1 MPSSKVESLSVQAGD
16 YLLQFNR
23 RTLVMGILNVTP
35 DSFSDGGKY
44 INRDDA
50 ISHGIKLAAEGS
62 DIIDIGGESTRPGA
76 EPLSLEDELN
86 RVIPV
91 IKKLAKEVQ
100 IPISIDTYKSEVAR
114 EALDAGAS
122 IINDISGLKS
132 DDKMAGI
139 AAEYDVPVVVMH
151 IKGTPRDM
159 QINPHYENMMS
170 EVRNSLAESVNIALN
185 AGVDKNKI
193 IVDPGIGFGKDLMD
207 NFSLIK
213 NLDYFKSLG
222 HFILIGPS
230 RKSFLWKT
238 LDVSPDET
246 IEATAAAVTACI
258 MAGADIVR
266 IHDVKEV
273 MNAVKVADLIVSAPE
288 LN

>member
-1 MPSSKVESLSVQAGD
+1 MPSSKVESLSIQAGD

-91 IKKLAKEVQ
+91 IKELAKEVQ
-100 IPISIDTYKSEVAR
+100 IPISIDTYKSEVAQ

-159 QINPHYENMMS
+159 QINPHYENMIS

-213 NLDYFKSLG
+213 NLDYFKTLG

-246 IEATAAAVTACI
+246 IEATSAAVTACI

>member
-1 MPSSKVESLSVQAGD
+1 MPASKVESLSLQAGD

-44 INRDDA
+44 INKDNA
-50 ISHGIKLAAEGS
+50 VSHGIKLAAEGS

-76 EPLSLEDELN
+76 APLSLENELE

-91 IKKLAKEVQ
+91 IRELAKEIRV
-100 IPISIDTYKSEVAR
+100 PISIDTYKSEVAR

-122 IINDISGLKS
+122 MINDISGLNS
-132 DDKMAGI
+132 DDKMAGLV
-139 AAEYDVPVVVMH
+139 AEYDVPVVLMH

-170 EVRNSLAESVNIALN
+170 EVRNSLADSIDIALN

-222 HFILIGPS
+222 HLILIGPS

-273 MNAVKVADLIVSAPE
+273 MNAVKIADLIVSAPG

>member
-1 MPSSKVESLSVQAGD
+1 
-16 YLLQFNR
+16 
-23 RTLVMGILNVTP
+23 MGILNVTP

-91 IKKLAKEVQ
+91 IKELAKEVQ
-100 IPISIDTYKSEVAR
+100 IPISIDTYKSEVAQ

-159 QINPHYENMMS
+159 QINPHYENMIS

-213 NLDYFKSLG
+213 NLDYFKTLG

-246 IEATAAAVTACI
+246 IEATSAAVTACI

>member
-1 MPSSKVESLSVQAGD
+1 MPASKVESLSLQAGD

-44 INRDDA
+44 INKDNA
-50 ISHGIKLAAEGS
+50 VSHGIKLAAEGS

-76 EPLSLEDELN
+76 APLSLEDELE

-91 IKKLAKEVQ
+91 IRELAKEIQV
-100 IPISIDTYKSEVAR
+100 PISIDTYKSEVAR
-114 EALDAGAS
+114 ESLDAGAS
-122 IINDISGLKS
+122 MINDISGLNS
-132 DDKMAGI
+132 DDKMAGLV
-139 AAEYDVPVVVMH
+139 AEYDVPVVLMH

-170 EVRNSLAESVNIALN
+170 EVRNSLADSIDIALN

-222 HFILIGPS
+222 HLILIGPS

-273 MNAVKVADLIVSAPE
+273 MNAVKIADLIVSAPG

>member
-50 ISHGIKLAAEGS
+50 INHGIKLAAEGS
-62 DIIDIGGESTRPGA
+62 DIVDIGGESTRPGA

-91 IKKLAKEVQ
+91 IKELAKEVQ

-159 QINPHYENMMS
+159 QINPHYENMIS

>member
-1 MPSSKVESLSVQAGD
+1 MHSSKVESLSIKAGD

-35 DSFSDGGKY
+35 DSFSDGGRY
-44 INRDDA
+44 INKDDA
-50 ISHGIKLAAEGS
+50 INHGIKLAEEGS

-76 EPLSLEDELN
+76 EPLSLEDELD

-91 IKKLAKEVQ
+91 IKELSKEVR

-139 AAEYDVPVVVMH
+139 AAEADVPVVVMH

-159 QINPHYENMMS
+159 QLNPHYDNMMR
-170 EVRNSLAESVNIALN
+170 EVRDTLSESIEIAVN
-185 AGVDKNKI
+185 AGVDKKKI
-193 IVDPGIGFGKDLMD
+193 IVDPGIGFGKSLID

-213 NLDYFKSLG
+213 NLNYFKSLG
-222 HFILIGPS
+222 HLILVGPS

-238 LDVSPDET
+238 LDVSTDET
-246 IEATAAAVTACI
+246 VEATAAAVTACI

-273 MNAVKVADLIVSAPE
+273 MRAVTIADLIVSSPGIK
-288 LN
+288 

>member
-91 IKKLAKEVQ
+91 IKELAKEVQ

-114 EALDAGAS
+114 EALNAGAS

>member
-44 INRDDA
+44 INKDDA
-50 ISHGIKLAAEGS
+50 INHGIKLAAEGS
-62 DIIDIGGESTRPGA
+62 DIVDIGGESTRPGA

-91 IKKLAKEVQ
+91 IRELAKEVQ

-159 QINPHYENMMS
+159 QINPHYENMIS

-213 NLDYFKSLG
+213 NLDYFKTLG

>member
-91 IKKLAKEVQ
+91 IKELAKEVQ

>member
-44 INRDDA
+44 INKDDA
-50 ISHGIKLAAEGS
+50 IGHGIKLAAEGS

-91 IKKLAKEVQ
+91 IKELAKEVQ

-159 QINPHYENMMS
+159 QINPHYDNMIS

-213 NLDYFKSLG
+213 NLDYFRSLG

>member
-1 MPSSKVESLSVQAGD
+1 MPSSKVESLSIQAGD

-35 DSFSDGGKY
+35 DSFSDGGRY
-44 INRDDA
+44 LNRDDA
-50 ISHGIKLAAEGS
+50 IRHGIKLSAEGS

-76 EPLSLEDELN
+76 EPLSLEDEIN

-91 IKKLAKEVQ
+91 IKELVKEVQ

-114 EALDAGAS
+114 EALDAGAA

-159 QINPHYENMMS
+159 QINPHYGNMMS
-170 EVRNSLAESVNIALN
+170 EIGNSLKESVNIALN

-193 IVDPGIGFGKDLMD
+193 IVDPGIGFGKELTD

-222 HFILIGPS
+222 HFILVGPS

-246 IEATAAAVTACI
+246 VEATAAAVTACI

-273 MNAVKVADLIVSAPE
+273 INAVKVADLIVSAPE

>member
-238 LDVSPDET
+238 LDVSPEET

-273 MNAVKVADLIVSAPE
+273 MNAIKVADLIVSAPE

>member
-1 MPSSKVESLSVQAGD
+1 MPASKVESLSLQAGD

-44 INRDDA
+44 INKDNA
-50 ISHGIKLAAEGS
+50 VSHGIKLAAEGS

-76 EPLSLEDELN
+76 APLSLEDELE

-91 IKKLAKEVQ
+91 IRELAKEIRV
-100 IPISIDTYKSEVAR
+100 PISIDTYKSEVAR

-122 IINDISGLKS
+122 MINDISGLNS
-132 DDKMAGI
+132 DDKMAGLV
-139 AAEYDVPVVVMH
+139 AEYDVPVVLMH

-170 EVRNSLAESVNIALN
+170 EVRNSLADSIDIALN

-222 HFILIGPS
+222 HLILIGPS

-273 MNAVKVADLIVSAPE
+273 MNAVKIADLIVSAPG

>member
-1 MPSSKVESLSVQAGD
+1 VPSSKVESLSIQAGD

-35 DSFSDGGKY
+35 DSFSDGGRY
-44 INRDDA
+44 LNRDDA
-50 ISHGIKLAAEGS
+50 IRHGIKLAAEGS

-76 EPLSLEDELN
+76 EPLSLEDEIN

-91 IKKLAKEVQ
+91 IKELVKEVQ

-114 EALDAGAS
+114 EALDAGAA

-132 DDKMAGI
+132 DEKMAGI

-159 QINPHYENMMS
+159 QIDPHYENMMS
-170 EVRNSLAESVNIALN
+170 EIRNSLKESVDIALN

-193 IVDPGIGFGKDLMD
+193 IVDPGIGFGKELAD

-222 HFILIGPS
+222 HFILVGPS

-246 IEATAAAVTACI
+246 VEATAAAVTACI

-266 IHDVKEV
+266 IHDVKKV
-273 MNAVKVADLIVSAPE
+273 INAVKVADLIVSAPE

>member
-1 MPSSKVESLSVQAGD
+1 MPASKVESLSLQAGD

-44 INRDDA
+44 INKDNA
-50 ISHGIKLAAEGS
+50 VSHGIKLAAEGS

-76 EPLSLEDELN
+76 APLSLEDELE

-91 IKKLAKEVQ
+91 IRELAKEIRV
-100 IPISIDTYKSEVAR
+100 PISIDTYKSEVAR

-122 IINDISGLKS
+122 MINDISGLNS
-132 DDKMAGI
+132 DDKMAGLV
-139 AAEYDVPVVVMH
+139 AEYDVPVVLMH

-170 EVRNSLAESVNIALN
+170 EVRNSLADSIDIALN

-222 HFILIGPS
+222 HLILIGPS

-273 MNAVKVADLIVSAPE
+273 MNAVKIADLIVSAPR

>member
-1 MPSSKVESLSVQAGD
+1 VPSSKVESLSIQAGD

-44 INRDDA
+44 LNKNDA
-50 ISHGIKLAAEGS
+50 IRHGIKLAAEGS

-76 EPLSLEDELN
+76 EPLSLEDEKN

-91 IKKLAKEVQ
+91 IKELVKEIQ
-100 IPISIDTYKSEVAR
+100 IPISVDTYKSKVAR
-114 EALDAGAS
+114 EALDAGAA
-122 IINDISGLKS
+122 IINDISGLKA

-159 QINPHYENMMS
+159 QIDPHYENMMS
-170 EVRNSLAESVNIALN
+170 EVRNSLKESVDIALN

-193 IVDPGIGFGKDLMD
+193 IVDPGIGFGKELTD

-222 HFILIGPS
+222 HFILVGPS

-273 MNAVKVADLIVSAPE
+273 INAVKVADLIVSAPE

>member
-50 ISHGIKLAAEGS
+50 INHGINLAAEGS
-62 DIIDIGGESTRPGA
+62 DIVDIGGESTRPGA

-91 IKKLAKEVQ
+91 IKELAKEVQ

-159 QINPHYENMMS
+159 QINPHYENMIS

>member
-1 MPSSKVESLSVQAGD
+1 VPSSKVESLSIQAGD
-16 YLLQFNR
+16 YLLQFNG

-35 DSFSDGGKY
+35 DSFSDGGRY
-44 INRDDA
+44 INKDDA
-50 ISHGIKLAAEGS
+50 IRHGIKLAQEGS

-91 IKKLAKEVQ
+91 IKELSKEVK

-114 EALDAGAS
+114 EALDAGAF

-139 AAEYDVPVVVMH
+139 AAEADVPVVVMH

-159 QINPHYENMMS
+159 QLNPHYDNMMG
-170 EVRNSLAESVNIALN
+170 EVRDTLTESIEIAVN
-185 AGVDKNKI
+185 AGVDKKKI
-193 IVDPGIGFGKDLMD
+193 IVDPGIGFGKNLMD

-213 NLDYFKSLG
+213 NLDFFKSLG
-222 HFILIGPS
+222 HLILVGPS

-238 LDVSPDET
+238 LDVSTDET
-246 IEATAAAVTACI
+246 VEATAAAVTACI
-258 MAGADIVR
+258 LAGADIVR

-273 MNAVKVADLIVSAPE
+273 MKAVKIADMIVSAPG

>member
-91 IKKLAKEVQ
+91 IKELAKEVQ

-159 QINPHYENMMS
+159 QINPHYENMIS
-170 EVRNSLAESVNIALN
+170 EVRNSLAESVKIALN

>member
-50 ISHGIKLAAEGS
+50 INHGIKLAAEGS
-62 DIIDIGGESTRPGA
+62 DIVDIGGESTRPGA

-91 IKKLAKEVQ
+91 IKELAKEVQ
-100 IPISIDTYKSEVAR
+100 IPISIDTYKSEDAR

-159 QINPHYENMMS
+159 QINPHYENMIS

-246 IEATAAAVTACI
+246 IEATSAAVTACI

>member
-91 IKKLAKEVQ
+91 IKELAKEVR

-273 MNAVKVADLIVSAPE
+273 MKAVKVADLIVSAPE

>member
-1 MPSSKVESLSVQAGD
+1 VQSSRVDSLAIQAGD
-16 YLLQFNR
+16 YLLQFNG

-35 DSFSDGGKY
+35 DSFSDGGRY
-44 INRDDA
+44 INKSDA
-50 ISHGIKLAAEGS
+50 INRGITLAEEGS

-76 EPLSLEDELN
+76 EPLSLEDELD

-91 IKKLAKEVQ
+91 IKELSKEVN

-114 EALDAGAS
+114 KALNAGAS

-132 DDKMAGI
+132 DDNMAGI
-139 AAEYDVPVVVMH
+139 AAEHDVPVVVMH

-159 QINPHYENMMS
+159 QLNPHYENMMA
-170 EVRNSLAESVNIALN
+170 EVRDSLAESIEIAVN

-193 IVDPGIGFGKDLMD
+193 IVDPGIGFGKDIMD

-213 NLDYFKSLG
+213 NLDYFKPLERI
-222 HFILIGPS
+222 ILIGPS

-238 LDVSPDET
+238 LDVSTDET
-246 IEATAAAVTACI
+246 VEATAAAVTACI

-266 IHDVKEV
+266 IHDVEAVIK
-273 MNAVKVADLIVSAPE
+273 AVKIADLIVSAPG

>member
-91 IKKLAKEVQ
+91 IKELAKEVQ

-114 EALDAGAS
+114 EALNAGAS

-213 NLDYFKSLG
+213 NLDYFRSLG

>member
-1 MPSSKVESLSVQAGD
+1 MPASKVESLSLQAGD

-44 INRDDA
+44 INKDNA
-50 ISHGIKLAAEGS
+50 VSHGIKLAAEGS

-76 EPLSLEDELN
+76 APLSLEDELE

-91 IKKLAKEVQ
+91 IRELAKEIQV
-100 IPISIDTYKSEVAR
+100 PISIDTYKSEVAR

-122 IINDISGLKS
+122 MINDISGLNS
-132 DDKMAGI
+132 DDKMAGLV
-139 AAEYDVPVVVMH
+139 AEYDVPVVLMH

-170 EVRNSLAESVNIALN
+170 EVRNSLADSIDIALN

-222 HFILIGPS
+222 HLILIGPS

-273 MNAVKVADLIVSAPE
+273 MNAVKIADLIVSAPE

>member
-159 QINPHYENMMS
+159 QINPHYENMIS

-238 LDVSPDET
+238 LDVSPEET

-273 MNAVKVADLIVSAPE
+273 MNAIKVADLIVSAPE

>member
-273 MNAVKVADLIVSAPE
+273 MKAVKVADLIVSAPE

>member
-1 MPSSKVESLSVQAGD
+1 
-16 YLLQFNR
+16 
-23 RTLVMGILNVTP
+23 MGILNVTP

-50 ISHGIKLAAEGS
+50 INHGIKLAAEGS
-62 DIIDIGGESTRPGA
+62 DIVDIGGESTRPGA

-91 IKKLAKEVQ
+91 IKELAKEVQ
-100 IPISIDTYKSEVAR
+100 IPISIDTYKSEDAR

-159 QINPHYENMMS
+159 QINPHYENMIS